1 MGNARDELLDR
12 VLAEVLVGG
21 ITDRSLREIATAI
34 GSSHRMLLYHFGTR
48 EALVEA
54 VVERVEADQRA
65 VLADLA
71 VTHTD
76 PAELVRALWRQVT
89 RPDVLPFARLFV
101 ETVSFRATRPG
112 RDGLTEP
119 WLDATR
125 PVAEQLGLGF
135 DAADVRLGVAVTRGL
150 LVDVLVTGEV
160 EAATESLERFLAV
173 WPPAG
178 PGAGGRL
185 TRTRGA
191 PSPAGGGTRS

>member
-1 MGNARDELLDR
+1 M
-12 VLAEVLVGG
+12 AEVVAGG

-34 GSSHRMLLYHFGTR
+34 GSSHRMLLYHFGSR
-48 EALVEA
+48 AELVEG

-65 VLADLA
+65 VLADL
-71 VTHTD
+71 VRSHTE
-76 PAELVRALWRQVT
+76 PADLVRALWRQVT
-89 RPDVLPFARLFV
+89 RPDVLPFARLFF
-101 ETVSFRATRPG
+101 ETVAFRATRPG
-112 RDGLTEP
+112 PAGLTEP

-160 EAATESLERFLAV
+160 DAATESLERFLAV
-173 WPPAG
+173 WPAAA

-185 TRTRGA
+185 TPTRGA
-191 PSPAGGGTRS
+191 PSPAGAGTRS